1 MQGFGASV
9 LFYMAA
15 AVSDFYLPWHRL
27 PEHKLQSAA
36 GALQL
41 EMSNVPKCLGLLRNS
56 WAPDALHVS
65 FKLET
70 DSTLLLQK
78 AKGAIERYGVHFVVA
93 NMLDTRK
100 DECVPA
106 LECCCCLCRVL

>member
-1 MQGFGASV
+1 VQGLGAAV
-9 LFYMAA
+9 LFYLAA

-41 EMSNVPKCLGLLRNS
+41 EMSSVPKCLGLLRDS
-56 WAPDALHVS
+56 WAPNALHVS

-70 DSTLLLQK
+70 DSALLLQK
-78 AKGAIERYGVHFVVA
+78 AQGAIERYGVHLVVA

-100 DECVPA
+100 DEYAPI
-106 LECCCCLCRVL
+106 LE